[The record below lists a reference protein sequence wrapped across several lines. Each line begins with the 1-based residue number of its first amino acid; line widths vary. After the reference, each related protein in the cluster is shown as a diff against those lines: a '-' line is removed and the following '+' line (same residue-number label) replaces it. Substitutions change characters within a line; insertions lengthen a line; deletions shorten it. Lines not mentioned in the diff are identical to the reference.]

1 MARLEQ
7 QSIFNAFLSIAG
19 LTVFCFYFLMCTV
32 HIKRKTSK
40 LTSIIFDFDVNSIHC
55 QLQEAEV
62 ALAYT
67 DSLYKNFNEFLKYES
82 LDILKEQQIK
92 AAKLSKELASEE
104 SLPQFRSHSKQD
116 RKDRKFRLTKK
127 PKQVLPFGR
136 PLFLLLFS
144 FVLLA
149 VVSLAR
155 YFVMRLQSRSNMTLS
170 IAVGYAAELYLS
182 VMSINLSLVE
192 LIRTDNREP
201 IMYMSP
207 EDYYRKN
214 SRLLK
219 STVDRFKQIVS
230 TDDGKAS
237 KIIDQFMNSNMCDVF
252 KSTVDTNEYYK
263 NCSIAMAGIANDTMN
278 NFLTKYSSL
287 GDDLI
292 QNWRAGETLEERI
305 QVLKKPQF
313 ASMIA
318 YSFYNVFGTADS
330 LYYSTLIPIL
340 SVFKAEIGKIGPVIN
355 LTNIISILAFILFS
369 GSISIYLL
377 FSTYSIL
384 ASIGSVIYVVPLRLI
399 DSSTLFK
406 DICRKRRPLVDFF
419 TL

>member
-1 MARLEQ
+1 M
-7 QSIFNAFLSIAG
+7 
-19 LTVFCFYFLMCTV
+19 
-32 HIKRKTSK
+32 
-40 LTSIIFDFDVNSIHC
+40 
-55 QLQEAEV
+55 QEAEA
-62 ALAYT
+62 ALAYI
-67 DSLYKNFNEFLKYES
+67 DNLYKNFNEFLKYES

-92 AAKLSKELASEE
+92 AAKLPKEQASEE
-104 SLPQFRSHSKQD
+104 SLPQFHNQSKKE

-136 PLFLLLFS
+136 PVFLLLLS

-207 EDYYRKN
+207 EDYYRKS

-219 STVDRFKQIVS
+219 STVNHFKEIVS

-237 KIIDQFMNSNMCDVF
+237 KIIDQFMNSNMCDVL

-263 NCSIAMAGIANDTMN
+263 NCSFAMAGIANDTMS

-292 QNWRAGETLEERI
+292 QNWRASETFEERI

-355 LTNIISILAFILFS
+355 LTNIISILAYILFS
-369 GSISIYLL
+369 GSISIYLF
-377 FSTYSIL
+377 FSTFSIL
-384 ASIGSVIYVVPLRLI
+384 ASIGSSIYVVPLRLI

-406 DICRKRRPLVDFF
+406 EICRKRRPLVDFF